1 MYFYMN
7 ITCILESICLDDKN
21 YAVQHE
27 SSIFSLFPWKRLNI
41 NKKRNQ
47 FHMGLLKN
55 ATPQSVS
62 AQ

>member
-27 SSIFSLFPWKRLNI
+27 SSIFF
-41 NKKRNQ
+41 
-47 FHMGLLKN
+47 
-55 ATPQSVS
+55 SVS
-62 AQ
+62 LEETKYK

>member
-41 NKKRNQ
+41 NKKEIN
-47 FHMGLLKN
+47 FIWDF
-55 ATPQSVS
+55 
-62 AQ
+62 